1 MGIYRSWQKA
11 AGRLKREVLTLLL
24 ASRHPETPR
33 LAKVAAAVVV
43 AYALSPIDLIPDF
56 IPILGY
62 VDDLILVPLGLYLV
76 IRLIP
81 DEILAECRAEAG
93 RALAP
98 DRRLTVAITALVI
111 LTWLGA
117 GLVGAVLIRRMVGG
131 R

>member
-24 ASRHPETPR
+24 ASRHPKTPR
-33 LAKVAAAVVV
+33 LAKVAAALVV

-76 IRLIP
+76 VRLIP

-93 RALAP
+93 QALAP

-117 GLVGAVLIRRMVGG
+117 GLAGAVLIRRMVGG